1 MVKLRLA
8 RLGRKNRP
16 FYRIVA
22 VDSREKRDG
31 RYLENLGWYD
41 PLQKE
46 SSKKVNL
53 ETERYKHW
61 LSVGAQPSDT
71 LNVLLKHTKVIEAP
85 TAPSAAK
92 KPRRRPG
99 SAKKAG
105 APGKAKSKG
114 KAKS

>member
-22 VDSREKRDG
+22 VDVREKRDG

-46 SSKKVNL
+46 VGKKVKI
-53 ETERYKHW
+53 EFERYKHW
-61 LSVGAQPSDT
+61 LSVGAQPSET
-71 LNVLLKHTKVIEAP
+71 LAVLLTHVKVGAAP
-85 TAPSAAK
+85 AAAPQAPRKA
-92 KPRRRPG
+92 RRRP
-99 SAKKAG
+99 AKKTSK
-105 APGKAKSKG
+105 PKSKSS
-114 KAKS
+114 KS